1 MIKII
6 TGKHDSGKTSY
17 LRYLVKDS
25 KFFSGF
31 LEYKKYDENG
41 EFVGYELYNIE
52 TGEKFDF
59 ITTDLSKKGKRVKDF
74 VILKEGLEMGKKII
88 EEGIK
93 KDKILVIDEV
103 GQIQVQEK
111 LFHNEIVKAIN
122 SDTEIYITVS
132 KELLNDFLMK
142 YNLKNR
148 DYNLIKVD
156 Y

>member
-31 LEYKKYDENG
+31 LEYKKYDEND

-88 EEGIK
+88 NEGIK

-111 LFHNEIVKAIN
+111 LFHKEIVKAIN
-122 SDTEIYITVS
+122 SNTEIYITVS
-132 KELLNDFLMK
+132 KKLLNDFLMK
-142 YNLKNR
+142 YDLKNR

>member
-31 LEYKKYDENG
+31 LEYKKYDEND

-59 ITTDLSKKGKRVKDF
+59 ITTDLSKKGIRVKDF
-74 VILKEGLEMGKKII
+74 IILKEGLEMGKKII
-88 EEGIK
+88 KEGIK

-122 SDTEIYITVS
+122 SDIEIYITVS
-132 KELLNDFLMK
+132 KDLLNDFLMK